1 MIIDYP
7 VIIASFMISFL
18 LVLIAMPLWIK
29 RAHRAGLTGKDMH
42 KSDGRQVANLG
53 GLVVIFAFLFGTLGY
68 IAVDTFIISHA
79 SSDAQFS
86 RDLQIMAA
94 LVTVLILTILGLA
107 DDILGWKIGL
117 RQWQKPIL
125 ALFAAVPLAVVNAGQ
140 TTMALPLIG
149 RIDIGI
155 IFPLIVI
162 PFAVSGAANGFNML
176 GGYNGLEA
184 GIGALILSALAYF
197 AWINQYSHVAIMAL
211 CMVFALAAF
220 YFFNRYPAKVFPGNV
235 LSYPLGGLIA
245 VVAILGNVE
254 RIAVVLFLPF
264 FIEFLLKARGRFRK
278 ESFAR
283 IRYDGSLD
291 APYDHIYGLEH
302 LAIRILQQFKRRVH
316 EWNVTHLVFG
326 FEILLIIFVFV
337 IYRVL

>member
-1 MIIDYP
+1 
-7 VIIASFMISFL
+7 
-18 LVLIAMPLWIK
+18 
-29 RAHRAGLTGKDMH
+29 
-42 KSDGRQVANLG
+42 
-53 GLVVIFAFLFGTLGY
+53 
-68 IAVDTFIISHA
+68 
-79 SSDAQFS
+79 
-86 RDLQIMAA
+86 MAA

-162 PFAVSGAANGFNML
+162 PFAVSGAANGFNTL

-264 FIEFLLKARGRFRK
+264 
-278 ESFAR
+278 
-283 IRYDGSLD
+283 SLN
-291 APYDHIYGLEH
+291 
-302 LAIRILQQFKRRVH
+302 FC
-316 EWNVTHLVFG
+316 
-326 FEILLIIFVFV
+326 
-337 IYRVL
+337 

>member
-1 MIIDYP
+1 MILDYP
-7 VIIASFMISFL
+7 VLITSFLISFA
-18 LVLIAMPLWIK
+18 LVLAAMPLWIK
-29 RAHRAGLTGKDMH
+29 RANKAGLTGKDMH
-42 KSDGRQVANLG
+42 KTDGRQVANLG
-53 GLVVIFAFLFGTLGY
+53 GLVVIFGFLFGTLTY
-68 IAVDTFIISHA
+68 IAIDTFVISHLNI
-79 SSDAQFS
+79 QTQIQ
-86 RDLQIMAA
+86 RDLGIMAGI
-94 LVTVLILTILGLA
+94 VTILILTILGLA

-155 IFPLIVI
+155 IFPLVVI
-162 PFAVSGAANGFNML
+162 PFAVSGAANGFNMI

-184 GIGALILSALAYF
+184 GMGILILSALAYF
-197 AWINQYSHVAIMAL
+197 TWINEYSHIAVMAL
-211 CMVFALAAF
+211 CMVFALLAF
-220 YFFNRYPAKVFPGNV
+220 YIFNRCPAKVFPGNV

-245 VVAILGNVE
+245 VVAILGNME

-291 APYDHIYGLEH
+291 APYPKIYGLEH
-302 LAIRILQQFKRRVH
+302 LAIRILQQLKRRVY
-316 EWNVTHLVFG
+316 EWNVTHLIFG
-326 FEILLIIFVFV
+326 FEILLIVFVLV